1 MSLIVKGMEMPELE
15 YHRCKLIRHNDGF
28 YLHVCVS
35 IEITD
40 DFETVEEWEEYPLL
54 SVPPH
59 GRLGDL
65 DAAEKTIRPWTPEDE
80 ISGCTFDT
88 VKKLMHTLLNNA
100 PTIIPADPAME
111 GAQR

>member
-1 MSLIVKGMEMPELE
+1 MGVYITGLEMPPKGKAVAVII
-15 YHRCKLIRHNDGF
+15 CSNG
-28 YLHVCVS
+28 
-35 IEITD
+35 
-40 DFETVEEWEEYPLL
+40 TVVHCREKVGTAVP
-54 SVPPH
+54 VPPH

-100 PTIIPADPAME
+100 PTIIPADPAIE